1 MNSKTET
8 SKKTCAI
15 TGCSSGIGLATAIE
29 LAKQGYQILMIVRN
43 NEKSEKAF
51 QRIKQE
57 SGSENIIQFF
67 TDLSSIKSIKK
78 TAEEIKKRISIID
91 ILINNAGVFTKKYQ
105 KTEDGIE
112 LTIAVNYLAT
122 FTLTNFLLPII
133 DKESGKIINLSS
145 ELYKKGKINPDKL
158 FEVDKFNGNAIYAN
172 SKLMVN
178 YFTYELAKRL
188 ENEGISVNCVHPG
201 VVGTDIFREYA
212 KWFNFILN
220 LFITKP
226 EIGAKSVLNLV
237 LNHKLDNVSGK
248 YFNKTK
254 EDSAFS
260 YNSELSKKIWEQS
273 VKVSAINN

>member
-1 MNSKTET
+1 MNPKTEI

-43 NEKSEKAF
+43 NEKSEQAF
-51 QRIKQE
+51 QQIKQE
-57 SGSENIIQFF
+57 GGQQNVIQFF

-78 TAEEIKKRISIID
+78 TAEEIKKRISKID

-105 KTEDGIE
+105 ETEDGIE

-122 FTLTNFLLPII
+122 FILTNLLLPVIN
-133 DKESGKIINLSS
+133 KQSGKIINLSS
-145 ELYKKGKINPDKL
+145 ELYKKGKINPENL
-158 FEVDKFNGNAIYAN
+158 FKVDKFNGDAVYAA

-178 YFTYELAKRL
+178 YFTFELANRL
-188 ENEGISVNCVHPG
+188 EKGKISVNCVHPG
-201 VVGTDIFREYA
+201 VVGTEIFREYP

-220 LFITKP
+220 LFLTKP
-226 EIGAKSVLNLV
+226 ETGAKPILNLA
-237 LNHKLDNVSGK
+237 LNPKLDKVSGK

-254 EDSAFS
+254 ENSAFK
-260 YNSELSKKIWEQS
+260 YNSELSRKIWEKS
-273 VKVSAINN
+273 VKVSAIKN